1 MEMITPLKAYPTA
14 LRGFFVPH
22 PCRESVNITAARRI
36 SGPLLLDGLSAPG
49 TYLTR
54 RNAMNK
60 KPDYDN
66 EGELSTKLNSI
77 LAISDLLGYVTSDGE
92 VDGLYKNT
100 LYHSLLE
107 IQNMTMECKRLI
119 SGERS

>member
-1 MEMITPLKAYPTA
+1 
-14 LRGFFVPH
+14 
-22 PCRESVNITAARRI
+22 
-36 SGPLLLDGLSAPG
+36 
-49 TYLTR
+49 
-54 RNAMNK
+54 MNK